1 MEQWRIESPRSL
13 DVDGVRRLEVRLVG
27 GRIDVVGGADRDV
40 PQDAGAGP
48 WFVPQEA
55 PSGVQDTVQETVRD
69 EVQDDVPDL
78 QDTVQDTPTD
88 APPAGAPQDGA
99 PEATGT
105 AHIEVSRVD
114 GPLLVSLVDGTLL
127 ITHEVLTWAGI
138 FERFNGYRS
147 SAVVSVSIPQH
158 CPVRLGVVTAEAVVS
173 GIVADTTAVRSVSG
187 DITLDGVRSGVTAR
201 TVSGDLESRH
211 LAGDLEFTTISG
223 ELNVVQG
230 STGRLRAQTVSGDLN
245 LDLDVVDGGT
255 LDVKTVSGDLTLRL
269 PRGVGL
275 DVDVTTTSGSLDSGF
290 DAVTSTRKPGQA
302 AMSGRIGTGTA
313 ALHVRSVSGDVT
325 LLAKAAS

>member
-1 MEQWRIESPRSL
+1 MEQWRIESPQSL
-13 DVDGVRRLEVRLVG
+13 DVEGVRRLEVRLVG
-27 GRIDVVGGADRDV
+27 GRIDVVGGADRDT
-40 PQDAGAGP
+40 PQDA
-48 WFVPQEA
+48 A
-55 PSGVQDTVQETVRD
+55 PSGVQDTVQD
-69 EVQDDVPDL
+69 SVQDSVQDTVHDTI
-78 QDTVQDTPTD
+78 QDTVQDATSNPWTEGP
-88 APPAGAPQDGA
+88 PPAAGGA
-99 PEATGT
+99 

-127 ITHEVLTWAGI
+127 IAHEILTWSGI
-138 FERFNGYRS
+138 FERFSGHRS
-147 SAVVSVSIPQH
+147 SAVVSVSVPQH
-158 CPVRLGVVTAEAVVS
+158 CPVRLGVITAEAVVS

-245 LDLDVVDGGT
+245 LDLDVVDGST

-275 DVDVTTTSGSLDSGF
+275 EVDVTSTSGSLDSGF
-290 DAVTSTRKPGQA
+290 DTVTRLRKPGQA
-302 AMSGRIGTGTA
+302 AMSGRIGSGNA
-313 ALHVRSVSGDVT
+313 VLHVRSVSGDVT